1 MDPCNYENT
10 PNLNLSL
17 MEPYKPEKIIQTIN
31 VTHYNTIYKTTKIIT
46 TDVNSIWSGYHRM
59 YTPLTNN
66 PKGIIFRINN
76 DEKTITIVSNTLD
89 NYFDDILNIDDIF
102 VIFKLN

>member
-46 TDVNSIWSGYHRM
+46 TDVNSIWSG
-59 YTPLTNN
+59 
-66 PKGIIFRINN
+66 
-76 DEKTITIVSNTLD
+76 
-89 NYFDDILNIDDIF
+89 
-102 VIFKLN
+102 